1 MAVKKSSTTAGKK
14 AEPVKK
20 KVTQAKKEKETSP
33 KVTKKATASSAKSS
47 QPVDM
52 NSAFYL
58 KKEENLHP
66 KWRVI
71 DAKGQVL
78 GRMATEIADILR
90 GKDKPYFTPHT
101 DSGDYVVVINASQV
115 VLTGNKMENKE
126 YAHYTGWIGGRKVT
140 TAKELLAKHPDRVI
154 TLAVKGMLPKNILSR
169 YLLRKLRVYPG
180 NEHPHLAQKP
190 EADK

>member
-1 MAVKKSSTTAGKK
+1 MAVKKSSTAASKTAD
-14 AEPVKK
+14 AVKK
-20 KVTQAKKEKETSP
+20 KTSQTT
-33 KVTKKATASSAKSS
+33 KVAAPKKAAVKKKTEKN

-58 KKEENLHP
+58 KKEENKHP

-90 GKDKPYFTPHT
+90 GKNKPYFTPHT
-101 DSGDYVVVINASQV
+101 DSGDYVVVINASKV
-115 VLTGNKMENKE
+115 VLTGKKMEDKE
-126 YAHYTGWIGGRKVT
+126 YAHYTGWMGGHKVT
-140 TAKELLAKHPDRVI
+140 SAKELLEKHPDRII

-180 NEHPHLAQKP
+180 QEHPHLAQKP
-190 EADK
+190 EADKEA

>member
-1 MAVKKSSTTAGKK
+1 MAVKKATTAASKK
-14 AEPVKK
+14 DAVKNKSEKSKAAPKAVASKK
-20 KVTQAKKEKETSP
+20 KTP
-33 KVTKKATASSAKSS
+33 

-58 KKEENLHP
+58 KKEENAHP
-66 KWRVI
+66 HWRII
-71 DAKGQVL
+71 DAQGKVL

-101 DSGDYVVVINASQV
+101 DSGDYVVVINASKV
-115 VLTGNKMENKE
+115 VLTGNKMEDKE

-140 TAKELLAKHPDRVI
+140 TAKELMKKHPDRVI

-180 NEHPHLAQKP
+180 SEHPHSAQLAKS
-190 EADK
+190 E

>member
-1 MAVKKSSTTAGKK
+1 MAVKKSSTNTSGVK
-14 AEPVKK
+14 A
-20 KVTQAKKEKETSP
+20 P
-33 KVTKKATASSAKSS
+33 KKKATTEPKKATNVVSKKVATKSM
-47 QPVDM
+47 PVDM

-58 KKEENLHP
+58 KKEDNENP
-66 KWRVI
+66 QWRVI

-78 GRMATEIADILR
+78 GRMATQIADILR

-101 DSGDYVVVINASQV
+101 DSGDYVVVINASKV
-115 VLTGNKMENKE
+115 VLTGNKLEDKE

-140 TAKELLAKHPDRVI
+140 SAKELLAKHPDRII

-190 EADK
+190 EAE